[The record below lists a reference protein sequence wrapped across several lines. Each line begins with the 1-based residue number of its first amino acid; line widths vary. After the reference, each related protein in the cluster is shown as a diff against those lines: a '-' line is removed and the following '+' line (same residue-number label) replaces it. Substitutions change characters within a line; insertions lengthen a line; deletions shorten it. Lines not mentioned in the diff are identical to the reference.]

1 MTTTRK
7 AVPAAVSN
15 WQSNSWVRR
24 GVMLVV
30 VLLAILYPIFRSSN
44 ISLDTANLAEVYV
57 LLALGLNIVVGFAG
71 LLDLGYAAFFAIGA
85 YTAALLA
92 SSHFGTRHQILN
104 NALLSVGPGGIHL
117 NYLTLIPLAGIIA
130 ALFGIL
136 FGAPTL
142 RLRGDYLAIVTLGFG
157 EIVPKVIENL
167 GPNNGTGLP
176 NITNGVNSITGIDSP
191 PNIDVGL
198 VHVSFSS
205 NDQRPWYYLGLV
217 IIVLSIL
224 IITRLRDSRLGRSW
238 VAIREDEVAA
248 AHAGINITGT
258 RLTAFALGAS
268 FSGFAG
274 LLEATRVGSVNYTQ
288 FLFTVSVSILVMV
301 ILGGIGSIP
310 GVIIGGI
317 VVAYLSESWLAS
329 LGAGINGLGA
339 SLHHAGG
346 PVGTLGA
353 WLAQLPVVSAQPMIF
368 GFILLFTM
376 LLRPQGLW
384 PERRRA
390 RELQP
395 ETEQILDEE
404 QTELYTVRTGEI

>member
-1 MTTTRK
+1 MGAR
-7 AVPAAVSN
+7 PAARLRSTGDWRAN
-15 WQSNSWVRR
+15 PWLRR
-24 GVMLVV
+24 GF
-30 VLLAILYPIFRSSN
+30 VLLVLVLALLYPVARPSN

-92 SSHFGTRHQILN
+92 SSHFGVSHQIMN
-104 NALLSVGPGGIHL
+104 NALLSIGPGGIHL
-117 NYLTLIPLAGIIA
+117 NYLVLIPVAGLVA

-176 NITNGVNSITGIDSP
+176 NLTNGVNSITGIDSP
-191 PNIDVGL
+191 PNISIGSIQ
-198 VHVSFSS
+198 VSFSS
-205 NDQRPWYYLGLV
+205 NDQRPWYYLGLLI
-217 IIVLSIL
+217 IIVSII

-258 RLTAFALGAS
+258 RLTAFALGAT
-268 FSGFAG
+268 FSGFGG
-274 LLEATRVGSVNYTQ
+274 LLEATRVTSVNYTQ
-288 FLFTVSVSILVMV
+288 FLFSVSVSILVMV

-329 LGAGINGLGA
+329 VGSAINQLGAT
-339 SLHHAGG
+339 LHHAGG

-376 LLRPQGLW
+376 LLRPQGIW

-390 RELQP
+390 RELHP

>member
-1 MTTTRK
+1 MATRR
-7 AVPAAVSN
+7 AAVSGALGDWSAN
-15 WQSNSWVRR
+15 VWVRR
-24 GVMLVV
+24 GFMLL
-30 VLLAILYPIFRSSN
+30 VLVLALLYPVARSNN

-92 SSHFGTRHQILN
+92 SSHFGVNHQIMN
-104 NALLSVGPGGIHL
+104 NALLSIGPGGIHL
-117 NYLTLIPLAGIIA
+117 NYLTLIPVAGIVA
-130 ALFGIL
+130 ALFGVM

-176 NITNGVNSITGIDSP
+176 NLTNGVNSITGIDSP
-191 PNIDVGL
+191 PDINIGAL
-198 VHVSFSS
+198 HVSFSS
-205 NDQRPWYYLGLV
+205 NDQRPWYYLGLA
-217 IIVLSIL
+217 IIIISIV

-258 RLTAFALGAS
+258 RLTAFALGAT

-274 LLEATRVGSVNYTQ
+274 LLEATRVTSVNYTQ

-329 LGAGINGLGA
+329 IGAAINQFGA
-339 SLHHAGG
+339 TLHHAGG
-346 PVGTLGA
+346 PIGTLGA

-376 LLRPQGLW
+376 LLRPQGIW

-390 RELQP
+390 RELHP

-404 QTELYTVRTGEI
+404 QAELYTVRTGEI

>member
-1 MTTTRK
+1 MATRR
-7 AVPAAVSN
+7 AALSTAMSDWSANV
-15 WQSNSWVRR
+15 WTRR
-24 GVMLVV
+24 AFTLLVL
-30 VLLAILYPIFRSSN
+30 VLALLYPVIRSNN

-92 SSHFGTRHQILN
+92 SSHFGVNHQIMN
-104 NALLSVGPGGIHL
+104 NALLSIGPGGIHL
-117 NYLTLIPLAGIIA
+117 NYLTLIPVAGIVA
-130 ALFGIL
+130 ALFGVM

-176 NITNGVNSITGIDSP
+176 NLTNGVNSITGIDSP
-191 PNIDVGL
+191 PNINIGMI
-198 VHVSFSS
+198 HVSFSS
-205 NDQRPWYYLGLV
+205 NDQRPWYYLGL
-217 IIVLSIL
+217 IIIIISII

-258 RLTAFALGAS
+258 RLTAFALGAT

-274 LLEATRVGSVNYTQ
+274 LLEATRVSSVNYTQ

-329 LGAGINGLGA
+329 IGAAINQFGGT
-339 SLHHAGG
+339 LHHVGG
-346 PVGTLGA
+346 PIGTVGA

-376 LLRPQGLW
+376 LLRPQGIW

-390 RELQP
+390 RELHP